1 MALIR
6 FRPFSQELSSDL
18 TDIHAQVNRLFDGFL
33 SQPIGSGKIE
43 RKWAPTADMYETK
56 NQFVVT
62 TELPGLSEKDIH
74 LSLTDDVL
82 TITGER
88 QWTGDAEEASHHRRE
103 RWFGKFERA
112 FSLPAPV
119 DAGQVK
125 ATYRGGILTVNLP
138 KAEENKPKEIK
149 IEAA

>member
-1 MALIR
+1 MVLIR
-6 FRPFSQELSSDL
+6 FRPFSQDLSTDL

-33 SQPIGSGKIE
+33 AQPSGSGKIE
-43 RKWAPTADMYETK
+43 RVWAPTADVYETM
-56 NQFVVT
+56 NQFVVS

-82 TITGER
+82 TIKGER
-88 QWTGDAEEASHHRRE
+88 QWTGNAEEANHHRRE

-125 ATYRGGILTVNLP
+125 ATYRDGVLTVNLP
-138 KAEENKPKEIK
+138 KAKENKPKEIK

>member
-6 FRPFSQELSSDL
+6 FRPFPQELSNDL

-33 SQPIGSGKIE
+33 GQPTGTGKME
-43 RKWAPTADMYETK
+43 QVWAPTTDMYETK
-56 NQFVVT
+56 KQFVVNV
-62 TELPGLSEKDIH
+62 ELPGVTDKDIH

-82 TITGER
+82 TIKGER
-88 QWTGDAEEASHHRRE
+88 QWAGDVEEGSRHRRE

-112 FSLPAPV
+112 FSLSTPV

-125 ATYRGGILTVNLP
+125 ATYRDGVLTVTLP